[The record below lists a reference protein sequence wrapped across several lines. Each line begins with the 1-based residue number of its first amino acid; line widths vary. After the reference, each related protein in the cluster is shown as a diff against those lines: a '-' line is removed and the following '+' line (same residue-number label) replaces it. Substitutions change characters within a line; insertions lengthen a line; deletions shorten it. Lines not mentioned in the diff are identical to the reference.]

1 MSPKPPDIN
10 YTLHVS
16 TSKLNDFSYEN
27 SSNQQVSKTEV
38 TSNEMLGIPIKFV
51 ICPLESGKPV
61 QVWGC
66 LGSPINHE

>member
-38 TSNEMLGIPIKFV
+38 TSNEMLGIPI
-51 ICPLESGKPV
+51 
-61 QVWGC
+61 
-66 LGSPINHE
+66 